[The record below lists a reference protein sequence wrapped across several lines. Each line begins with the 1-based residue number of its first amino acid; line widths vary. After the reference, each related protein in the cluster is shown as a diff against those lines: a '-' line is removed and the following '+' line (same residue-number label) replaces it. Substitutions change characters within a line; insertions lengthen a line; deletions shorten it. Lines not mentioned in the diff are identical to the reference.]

1 MHILDDEGIKEN
13 KFKYTGVEVVRTTMP
28 NAIKPYAKEIIET
41 MLSTQSLSK
50 TNNLLNKT
58 YDIFKGLSP
67 QELAFVM
74 GVRGYEDY
82 AARSNEF
89 TTAKGMPIH
98 VKSSYFYNLLLDK
111 LNTGN
116 KYESIGSGD
125 KVRYM
130 YVERPNKYGLDSIG
144 FKYDYPNE
152 FKELFKPDYD
162 KMFEKILYQAIERFY
177 DCVGWKIR
185 KPSEN
190 VTVELFDLFG
200 K

>member
-1 MHILDDEGIKEN
+1 
-13 KFKYTGVEVVRTTMP
+13 
-28 NAIKPYAKEIIET
+28 
-41 MLSTQSLSK
+41 
-50 TNNLLNKT
+50 
-58 YDIFKGLSP
+58 
-67 QELAFVM
+67 M

-82 AARSNEF
+82 AARCSDF

-130 YVERPNKYGLDSIG
+130 YIERPNKYGLDSIG